1 MVKLKIEH
9 SFNQSFELILLSFFI
24 SLNLSCSPDDNED
37 DLEPPRDYL
46 EQSLDDDQRLIQ
58 YLKSHS
64 YNYEDFS
71 DISNHEREIIIDTIL
86 SENIN
91 LKSLFDFAV
100 SSTVTLA
107 SSEGELI
114 EHKLYHVIVKDGIR
128 IDDKPSIADS
138 VYLSYKGK
146 LLDGNV
152 FDKKENPVWFDTANV
167 IRGFRYGLQYFSP
180 GNFIQRENGTIEFK
194 QFGRGLIFMPSGLGY
209 FNSAQTNI
217 PTYSPLIFE
226 VSVFT
231 INRADHDNDGV
242 LSIDEDP
249 NNDGNPYNDD
259 TDEDGVINM
268 YDEDDDGDGILT
280 KDELD
285 GNDPDNLPDDSNNDG
300 IPNYLDKNT

>member
-1 MVKLKIEH
+1 MIKLKIEH
-9 SFNQSFELILLSFFI
+9 SSNMTFKFILLFFLILS
-24 SLNLSCSPDDNED
+24 NASCAPDEVED
-37 DLEPPRDYL
+37 EEPQRDYL
-46 EQSLDDDQRLIQ
+46 EQSLEDDQLLVQ
-58 YLKSHS
+58 YLKSHY
-64 YNYEDFS
+64 YNYNDFNLDLNEDK
-71 DISNHEREIIIDTIL
+71 EIIIDTIL
-86 SENIN
+86 TDNEN
-91 LKSLFDFAV
+91 LKSLFDFATET
-100 SSTVTLA
+100 TVTLA
-107 SSEGELI
+107 SSEGEII
-114 EHKLYHVIVKDGIR
+114 EHKLYHIVVKEGLR
-128 IDDKPSIADS
+128 TEDKPSIADS

-146 LLDGNV
+146 LLSGNV
-152 FDKKENPVWFDTANV
+152 FDKKSNPVWFDTANV

-180 GNFIQRENGTIEFK
+180 GNFIQRENGTIDFN
-194 QFGRGLIFMPSGLGY
+194 QFGKGLIFMPSGLGY

-259 TDEDGVINM
+259 TDEDGIINM

-285 GNDPDNLPDDSNNDG
+285 GDDPDNLPDDSNNDG
-300 IPNYLDKNT
+300 IPDYLDKNT

>member
-1 MVKLKIEH
+1 MVKLKIEL
-9 SFNQSFELILLSFFI
+9 SFNKSFKIIFLFFFI
-24 SLNLSCSPDDNED
+24 LLNLSCSPDDVED
-37 DLEPPRDYL
+37 EEPPRDYL
-46 EQSLDDDQRLIQ
+46 EQSLEDDQRLVQ
-58 YLKSHS
+58 YLKSHY
-64 YNYEDFS
+64 YNYEDFNNVFNE
-71 DISNHEREIIIDTIL
+71 DKEIIIDTIL
-86 SENIN
+86 SEDAN
-91 LKSLFDFAV
+91 LKSLFDFV
-100 SSTVTLA
+100 VETSVPLA
-107 SSEGELI
+107 SSEGEII
-114 EHKLYHVIVKDGIR
+114 EHKLYHIVVADGIR
-128 IDDKPSIADS
+128 FEDSPSIADS

-146 LLDGNV
+146 LLNGNV
-152 FDKKENPVWFDTANV
+152 FDKKTNPLWFDTANV
-167 IRGFRYGLQYFSP
+167 IRGFRYGLQHFSP
-180 GNFIQRENGTIEFK
+180 GNFIQRENGTIDFN

-226 VSVFT
+226 ISMFT

-285 GNDPDNLPDDSNNDG
+285 GGDPDNLPDDSNNDG
-300 IPNYLDKNT
+300 IPDYLDKNT

>member
-1 MVKLKIEH
+1 MIKLKIEY
-9 SFNQSFELILLSFFI
+9 SSNMNFKFILLFFLILS
-24 SLNLSCSPDDNED
+24 NLSCTPNED
-37 DLEPPRDYL
+37 EDEEPPRDYL
-46 EQSLDDDQRLIQ
+46 EQSLEDDQLLVK
-58 YLKSHS
+58 YLKSHY
-64 YNYEDFS
+64 YNYNDFNIDYNEDK
-71 DISNHEREIIIDTIL
+71 EIIIDTIL
-86 SENIN
+86 TDNEN
-91 LKSLFDFAV
+91 LMSLFDFATQT
-100 SSTVTLA
+100 TVTLA
-107 SSEGELI
+107 SSEGEI
-114 EHKLYHVIVKDGIR
+114 IDHKLYHIVIKEGLR
-128 IDDKPSIADS
+128 ADDRPSIADS

-146 LLDGNV
+146 LLNGNV
-152 FDKKENPVWFDTANV
+152 FDKKTNPVWFDTANV

-180 GNFIQRENGTIEFK
+180 GNFIQRENGTIDFN

-242 LSIDEDP
+242 LSIHEDP

-259 TDEDGVINM
+259 TDEDGIINM

-285 GNDPDNLPDDSNNDG
+285 GDDPDNLPDDSNNDG
-300 IPNYLDKNT
+300 IPDYLDKNT

>member
-1 MVKLKIEH
+1 MLKLKIEH
-9 SFNQSFELILLSFFI
+9 STNESFKILILFIFILFF
-24 SLNLSCSPDDNED
+24 SSCSPDDVEE
-37 DLEPPRDYL
+37 EPPRDYR
-46 EQSLDDDQRLIQ
+46 EQSLEDDELLVQ
-58 YLKSHS
+58 YLKSHH
-64 YNYEDFS
+64 YNYNDFINVEDG
-71 DISNHEREIIIDTIL
+71 DNEIIIDSIMPE
-86 SENIN
+86 SNN
-91 LKSLFDFAV
+91 LKSLFDFAIQT
-100 SSTVTLA
+100 SIPLA
-107 SSEGELI
+107 SDQGEI
-114 EHKLYHVIVKDGIR
+114 IDHKLYHIVIKEGIR

-146 LLDGNV
+146 LLNGNV
-152 FDKKENPVWFDTANV
+152 FDKKTNPVWFDTANV

-180 GNFIQRENGTIEFK
+180 GNFNQRENGTIDFS

-226 VSVFT
+226 ISVFT
-231 INRADHDNDGV
+231 INRSDHDNDGV

-285 GNDPDNLPDDSNNDG
+285 GDDPDNLPDDSNNDG
-300 IPNYLDKNT
+300 IPDYLDKNT

>member
-1 MVKLKIEH
+1 MVKIKMEY
-9 SFNQSFELILLSFFI
+9 SFNQNFELVLLFFFI
-24 SLNLSCSPDDNED
+24 LINISCRPDEVEE
-37 DLEPPRDYL
+37 EPLRDYL
-46 EQSLDDDQRLIQ
+46 EQSLDDDQRLVQ
-58 YLKSHS
+58 YLKSHY
-64 YNYEDFS
+64 YNYQDFDDVLNEDK
-71 DISNHEREIIIDTIL
+71 EIKIDTIL
-86 SENIN
+86 SKNNN

-100 SSTVTLA
+100 QTSIPLA
-107 SSEGELI
+107 SNQGEI
-114 EHKLYHVIVKDGIR
+114 INHKLYHIVVREGVR

-146 LLDGNV
+146 LLNGNE
-152 FDKKENPVWFDTANV
+152 FDKKTNPVWFDTANV

-180 GNFIQRENGTIEFK
+180 GNFIQRTNGTIDFNK
-194 QFGRGLIFMPSGLGY
+194 FGRGLIFMPSGLGY
-209 FNSAQTNI
+209 FNTAQTNI
-217 PTYSPLIFE
+217 PSYSPLVFE
-226 VSVFT
+226 ISVFT

-285 GNDPDNLPDDSNNDG
+285 GEDPDSLPDDSNNDG
-300 IPNYLDKNT
+300 IPDYLDKNS

>member
-1 MVKLKIEH
+1 MIKLKIEY
-9 SFNQSFELILLSFFI
+9 SCIQTFKFILLFFFI
-24 SLNLSCSPDDNED
+24 SSNLSCTPDDAED
-37 DLEPPRDYL
+37 EEPPRDYL
-46 EQSLDDDQRLIQ
+46 EQSLEDDKLLVQ
-58 YLKSHS
+58 YLKSHY
-64 YNYEDFS
+64 YNYKDFNNVSNEDK
-71 DISNHEREIIIDTIL
+71 EIIIDTIL
-86 SENIN
+86 SENDN
-91 LKSLFDFAV
+91 LQSLFDLAV
-100 SSTVTLA
+100 QTTVTLA
-107 SSEGELI
+107 SSEGEII
-114 EHKLYHVIVKDGIR
+114 EHKLYHIVVKDGVR
-128 IDDKPSIADS
+128 INDKPSIADS

-146 LLDGNV
+146 LLNGNV
-152 FDKKENPVWFDTANV
+152 FDKKTNPVWFDTATV

-180 GNFIQRENGTIEFK
+180 GNFIQRENGTIDFN
-194 QFGRGLIFMPSGLGY
+194 QFGRGLILMPSGLGY

-259 TDEDGVINM
+259 TDEDGIINM

-285 GNDPDNLPDDSNNDG
+285 GDDLDNLPDDSNNDG
-300 IPNYLDKNT
+300 IPDYLDKNT

>member
-9 SFNQSFELILLSFFI
+9 SFNHSIKLMLLVFFI
-24 SLNLSCSPDDNED
+24 LFNSSCSPDDVEE
-37 DLEPPRDYL
+37 EPQRDYL
-46 EQSLDDDQRLIQ
+46 EQSLEDDQQLVK
-58 YLKSHS
+58 YLKSH
-64 YNYEDFS
+64 YFNYQDFINVT
-71 DISNHEREIIIDTIL
+71 DQDKEILIDTII
-86 SENIN
+86 SENAN

-100 SSTVTLA
+100 QTSIPLA
-107 SSEGELI
+107 SSEGETI
-114 EHKLYHVIVKDGIR
+114 DHKLYHIVIKEGIR

-146 LLDGNV
+146 LLNGNT
-152 FDKKENPVWFDTANV
+152 FDEKTNPVWFDTATV

-180 GNFIQRENGTIEFK
+180 GNFIQREDGTIDFN

-226 VSVFT
+226 ISMFT
-231 INRADHDNDGV
+231 TNKADHDNDGV
-242 LSIDEDP
+242 FSIDEDP
-249 NNDGNPYNDD
+249 NKDGNPYNDD
-259 TDEDGVINM
+259 TDEDGIINM

-300 IPNYLDKNT
+300 IPDYLDKNT

>member
-1 MVKLKIEH
+1 MIKLKIEH
-9 SFNQSFELILLSFFI
+9 SSNKIFKFILLFFFI
-24 SLNLSCSPDDNED
+24 LSNLSCTPDED
-37 DLEPPRDYL
+37 EDEEPPRDYL
-46 EQSLDDDQRLIQ
+46 EQSLEDDQLLVQ
-58 YLKSHS
+58 YLKSHY
-64 YNYEDFS
+64 YNYNDFNLDFNEDK
-71 DISNHEREIIIDTIL
+71 EINIDTIL
-86 SENIN
+86 TENEN
-91 LKSLFDFAV
+91 LKSLFDFATQT
-100 SSTVTLA
+100 TVTLA
-107 SSEGELI
+107 SSEGEII
-114 EHKLYHVIVKDGIR
+114 EHKLYHIVVNEGLRTHDR
-128 IDDKPSIADS
+128 PSIADS

-146 LLDGNV
+146 LLNGNV
-152 FDKKENPVWFDTANV
+152 FDKKSNPVWFDTANV

-180 GNFIQRENGTIEFK
+180 GNFIQNENGTIDFN

-259 TDEDGVINM
+259 TDEDGTINM

-285 GNDPDNLPDDSNNDG
+285 GNDQDNLPDDSNNDG
-300 IPNYLDKNT
+300 IPDYLDKNT

>member
-1 MVKLKIEH
+1 MIKLKIEY
-9 SFNQSFELILLSFFI
+9 SSNMNFKFILLFFLILS
-24 SLNLSCSPDDNED
+24 NLSCTPNED
-37 DLEPPRDYL
+37 EDEEPPRDYL
-46 EQSLDDDQRLIQ
+46 EQSLEDDQLLVK
-58 YLKSHS
+58 YLKSHY
-64 YNYEDFS
+64 YNYNDFNIDYNEDK
-71 DISNHEREIIIDTIL
+71 EIIIDTIL
-86 SENIN
+86 TDNEN
-91 LKSLFDFAV
+91 LMSLFDFATQT
-100 SSTVTLA
+100 TVTLA
-107 SSEGELI
+107 SSEGEI
-114 EHKLYHVIVKDGIR
+114 IDHKLYHIVIKEGLR
-128 IDDKPSIADS
+128 ADDRPSIADS

-146 LLDGNV
+146 LLNGNV
-152 FDKKENPVWFDTANV
+152 FDKKTNPVWFDTANV

-180 GNFIQRENGTIEFK
+180 GNFIQRENGTIDFN

-259 TDEDGVINM
+259 TDEDGTINM

-300 IPNYLDKNT
+300 IPDYLDKNT